1 MHTADWIVLIG
12 YLGGTVL
19 MGVLLGRLIK
29 NSADFFA
36 AGEQSPWWVS
46 GLSAFMTMFSANTF
60 VVWGGVAYKYGIVA
74 IMINLMYGVA
84 ALLAGYFV
92 AGRWKRLGI
101 RTPAE
106 FVEKRF
112 GRRAL
117 HFYTWS
123 MMTLRVVGSAG
134 ALYAIAKLIIVVIS
148 GSDSATTGLNWAI
161 LAFGLIIVIYTMVGG
176 LWAVLMTDVLQF
188 IILNLAVIAVIPL
201 ALMKMGTLGEI
212 VSAAPEGFWSPTAG
226 PKYTWFLL
234 LGWLAI
240 HYFMIGAEWAFV
252 QRYLCVPTA
261 KDARK
266 STYLFGALY
275 LISPFLWLLP
285 PLLWRIS
292 NPIPAGATE
301 SEITNLAENAYI
313 LSCKSVL
320 PVGLI
325 GLMLAAMFSATA
337 SLVSAQLNV
346 FSGVLTSDIYRAF
359 RPNSDERRLVKVG
372 RFFTVVLGVIVTGIA
387 LAIPILG
394 GAERVIVAATEMM
407 VVPLLAPTLWGLFNR
422 RVPARAL
429 WLTAGICFPLG
440 LLFRFALPAGD
451 EGLLGWLHTNAKLI
465 ETFIGV
471 GLPLLIT
478 AWVAHT
484 AREESPGWAKVAA
497 LERPP
502 EGSVEPPK
510 PSPIPALIV
519 GYSMGACSLMM
530 AALLFVNDDNHA
542 VLLSFALVLAAIS
555 GTTFFIAARTRRA
568 SKEVTHI

>member
-1 MHTADWIVLIG
+1 
-12 YLGGTVL
+12 

-29 NSADFFA
+29 NSSDFFA
-36 AGEQSPWWVS
+36 AGERSPWWVS

-74 IMINLMYGVA
+74 IVINLMYGVA
-84 ALLAGYFV
+84 AILAGYFV

-117 HFYTWS
+117 HFYTWF

-148 GSDSATTGLNWAI
+148 GNESATTGLNWAI
-161 LAFGLIIVIYTMVGG
+161 LAFGLIIVIYTMIGG

-201 ALMKMGTLGEI
+201 ALMKMGSLGEI

-226 PKYTWFLL
+226 PKYTWFFL

-266 STYLFGALY
+266 SSYLFGALY

-292 NPIPAGATE
+292 NPIPEGATD

-359 RPNSDERRLVKVG
+359 RPNADERRLVKVG

-394 GAERVIVAATEMM
+394 GAELVIVAATELM

-422 RVPARAL
+422 KVPTRAL
-429 WLTAGICFPLG
+429 WLTAGICFPMG

-451 EGLLGWLHTNAKLI
+451 EGLLGWLQTNAKLI

-484 AREESPGWAKVAA
+484 AREDAPGWAKVAA

-502 EGSVEPPK
+502 EGSVELPK
-510 PSPIPALIV
+510 PSSIPALIV
-519 GYSMGACSLMM
+519 GCSMGACSLMM
-530 AALLFVNDDNHA
+530 AALLLVNDENHA
-542 VLLSFALVLAAIS
+542 VLLIFALVLAAIS
-555 GTTFFIAARTRRA
+555 GTTFFIAARTRSA
-568 SKEVTHI
+568 NKAAAHK